1 LGIEKNP
8 LKQIEVFAANGALT
22 VKNVLNSNIQIEL
35 MDLTGRVVLKSTV
48 NSKATNSVQIP
59 AEQGIYLVQL
69 TEGELQWTKKVFI
82 N

>member
-1 LGIEKNP
+1 
-8 LKQIEVFAANGALT
+8 
-22 VKNVLNSNIQIEL
+22 
-35 MDLTGRVVLKSTV
+35 MDLTGRVVLKTTV